1 MIAFIAQP
9 GLRGRTI
16 TICIPSSAKLAK
28 LHNSESDCIHIV
40 ILPMIDGRA
49 RVTSEPNKTDLVN
62 GGGKSSSIWGFSQ
75 RAQDM
80 KIN

>member
-1 MIAFIAQP
+1 MEAVLLYVSIA
-9 GLRGRTI
+9 
-16 TICIPSSAKLAK
+16 SAKLAK

-49 RVTSEPNKTDLVN
+49 RVTSEPNKADLVN
-62 GGGKSSSIWGFSQ
+62 GGQEQLNSGDQAESTGH
-75 RAQDM
+75 